1 MKAVSVQELS
11 SATATE
17 ILVIRNRQVI
27 GSSPIIG
34 SILTPSNK
42 IS

>member
-27 GSSPIIG
+27 GSDP
-34 SILTPSNK
+34 LTPSNK